1 MLVSNTRVKKVDIV
15 FLGKCCLIVF
25 GHVWTIIVIQHAC
38 LSLHMRVHD
47 NLFSCFSIS
56 GLDKMRNCKATALDV
71 LLFFWCLSTCTFLTY
86 IFSWVWTNATRQM
99 HKNGNIDVLG
109 DPENCKITIPTLP
122 RKCHITK
129 FTASPR
135 LQDLTGRDIFYTW
148 CTLPGTNWRLLC
160 KLRHFNRGHG
170 RGAQI
175 VFQIDFDT
183 TAFKN

>member
-1 MLVSNTRVKKVDIV
+1 
-15 FLGKCCLIVF
+15 
-25 GHVWTIIVIQHAC
+25 
-38 LSLHMRVHD
+38 
-47 NLFSCFSIS
+47 
-56 GLDKMRNCKATALDV
+56 
-71 LLFFWCLSTCTFLTY
+71 
-86 IFSWVWTNATRQM
+86 M

>member
-1 MLVSNTRVKKVDIV
+1 MFGRLLWYSMHVYHCTWEYMIIFFHV
-15 FLGKCCLIVF
+15 FQFPDWIKC
-25 GHVWTIIVIQHAC
+25 VIAKP
-38 LSLHMRVHD
+38 LRWM
-47 NLFSCFSIS
+47 CFY
-56 GLDKMRNCKATALDV
+56 
-71 LLFFWCLSTCTFLTY
+71 FFWCLSTCTFLTY

-135 LQDLTGRDIFYTW
+135 LQDLTGRDIFYTR